1 MGPAIAIILFLGLAI
16 PIIIMIVHS
25 FKEHMSDCKAGDNA
39 NDEVERHIKYIKSA
53 GTTRSTV
60 HAFLGEPEAYNNQ
73 IELSST
79 ERMFLSKGYSFEY
92 FRIFPKCQA
101 PYQFTVYH
109 VVVMYDN
116 SGNVVTVNDTKS
128 SHQTSY

>member
-1 MGPAIAIILFLGLAI
+1 MGPVIAGILILGLFI
-16 PIIIMIVHS
+16 PIIFMIVHS

-39 NDEVERHIKYIKSA
+39 NDEVERHINYIKSP

-60 HAFLGEPEAYNNQ
+60 HTFFGEPEAYNNQ

-92 FRIFPKCQA
+92 FRVFPKSQA
-101 PYQFTVYH
+101 PYRFTVYH
-109 VVVMYDN
+109 IVVMYDS
-116 SGNVVTVNDTKS
+116 SGNVISVNDTKS